1 MNKNIPA
8 ALTEKQEFQR
18 QQTINKVLHAIDYLS
33 SQGMDV
39 SIKNLMYCT
48 ELSRSVFAKPH
59 VRAVINEHYQA
70 YEEAMS
76 EEKKEAEKKYN
87 REKSKDE
94 RIRRLTEE
102 NAELKEECALLRARL
117 FLLMQRQQE

>member
-8 ALTEKQEFQR
+8 VLIEKQEFQR

-33 SQGMDV
+33 SQGMDL

-48 ELSRSVFAKPH
+48 GLSRSVFAKPH
-59 VRAVINEHYQA
+59 VQAVINEHYQD
-70 YEEAMS
+70 YEEAML
-76 EEKKEAEKKYN
+76 EEKKATRKKKDKK
-87 REKSKDE
+87 KSKDE

-102 NAELKEECALLRARL
+102 NAVLQEECALLRARL
-117 FLLMQRQQE
+117 FLLLQRQQE

>member
-1 MNKNIPA
+1 MSKNIPP
-8 ALTEKQEFQR
+8 ALVEKQEFQR
-18 QQTINKVLHAIDYLS
+18 QQTINRVLHAIDYLS

-39 SIKNLMYCT
+39 DTKNLMHCT
-48 ELSRSVFAKPH
+48 GLSRSVFAKPH
-59 VRAVINEHYQA
+59 VRTVINEHYQA

-76 EEKKEAEKKYN
+76 EEKKTVQKKSG
-87 REKSKDE
+87 RAKSKDE

-102 NAELKEECALLRARL
+102 NAALNEECALLRARL